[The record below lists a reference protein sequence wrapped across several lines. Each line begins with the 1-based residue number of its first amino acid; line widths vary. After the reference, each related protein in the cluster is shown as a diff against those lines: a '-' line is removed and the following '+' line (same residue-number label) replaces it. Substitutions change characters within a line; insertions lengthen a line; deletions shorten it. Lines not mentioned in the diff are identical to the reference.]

1 LQRQQAMIADPIEIA
16 FFQNAT
22 VVAVYLML
30 APFLAVVPPVELIPE
45 LAATA
50 LIGITSLMLLS
61 WAYAR
66 AEAKILIPVE
76 YTAFIWAALF
86 GWLMFEEDVTAWTLM
101 GTVLIVSGCLVAAR
115 AQPDH
120 VDHVET
126 TAV

>member
-1 LQRQQAMIADPIEIA
+1 
-16 FFQNAT
+16 
-22 VVAVYLML
+22 
-30 APFLAVVPPVELIPE
+30 
-45 LAATA
+45 
-50 LIGITSLMLLS
+50 MLLS

-86 GWLMFEEDVTAWTLM
+86 GWLIFAEDVTVWTLV

-115 AQPDH
+115 QQPDR